1 MAEWLKAPVLK
12 TGVRFCRIQS
22 SNLCLSAMENSLFR
36 PVFLHLK
43 LDNYKSS
50 FVLKLVMFKL
60 SSEILSII
68 DLLSEEKGISKNVV
82 IDAIEDAFAKLAG
95 GYYGSDDGEVVAKMN
110 LSNGDMAFYQLYTPI
125 PGFDIHSG
133 TLIIQTHPL

>member
-1 MAEWLKAPVLK
+1 MAIFRKVKKTDFTVRWGQMAEWLKAPVLK

-50 FVLKLVMFKL
+50 FVVR
-60 SSEILSII
+60 
-68 DLLSEEKGISKNVV
+68 
-82 IDAIEDAFAKLAG
+82 
-95 GYYGSDDGEVVAKMN
+95 
-110 LSNGDMAFYQLYTPI
+110 
-125 PGFDIHSG
+125 
-133 TLIIQTHPL
+133 